1 MTLMRSTAPQQ
12 RRERKA
18 SLQATIA
25 KAGRS
30 IRADDTNG
38 NSTKH
43 KRKMKNEGARESRE
57 DRDGGKDKC
66 EMSLTMDGAGPQHR
80 NQVACGQRRGN
91 TQVVHNPYL
100 KNKGEMPSSCHGQ
113 QCIRS

>member
-12 RRERKA
+12 RHERKA

-25 KAGRS
+25 KAERS
-30 IRADDTNG
+30 IRADNTNG

-43 KRKMKNEGARESRE
+43 KRKMKNEGAHESRE

-66 EMSLTMDGAGPQHR
+66 ETSLTMDGTGPHQR
-80 NQVACGQRRGN
+80 NQVVCNQRHSN
-91 TQVVHNPYL
+91 KQVVHHPYL